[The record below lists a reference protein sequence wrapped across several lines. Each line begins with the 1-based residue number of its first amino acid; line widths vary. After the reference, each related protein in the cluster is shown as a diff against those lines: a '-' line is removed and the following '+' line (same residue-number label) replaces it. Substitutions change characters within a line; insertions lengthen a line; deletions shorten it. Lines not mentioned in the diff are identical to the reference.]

1 MAGWGIESTA
11 TPKEKLKAEMADYL
25 HGLNATGKI
34 SYSTYSE
41 LFDFSLDLL
50 NKMYDLAKSE
60 KEQK

>member
-25 HGLNATGKI
+25 HGLNATGEI

-50 NKMYDLAKSE
+50 NKMYD
-60 KEQK
+60 